1 MDPLEL
7 ERLLFGGDPPGAE
20 PDWETLRPEDPD
32 PAPPAVPPDM
42 DRAAWHNRRAA
53 TAGAKAD
60 EIADLFNAEI
70 ARLTA
75 RRDQL
80 LDRWLRE
87 QEWHERAVQAWH
99 RENVRAVGKTVEFPH
114 GPRSELRGSK
124 PKGVVQD
131 EDKLRAY
138 LHDLVDPET
147 GETMESKV
155 WRRKPEEFMVSE
167 LNKLTEP
174 AKRGP
179 DREPNEP
186 VGLVLKGTAKRVPGV
201 VAVAL
206 PDRHQFGR
214 SPK

>member
-7 ERLLFGGDPPGAE
+7 ERLLFGGDQQGSE

-32 PAPPAVPPDM
+32 PAPPAVPPDQAK
-42 DRAAWHNRRAA
+42 AAWHNRRAA

-60 EIADLFNAEI
+60 EIAGLFNAEI
-70 ARLTA
+70 DRLTE

-99 RENVRAVGKTVEFPH
+99 RQNVKAVGKTVEFPH
-114 GPRSELRGSK
+114 GPRSELRGSR
-124 PKGVVQD
+124 PKIVVQD
-131 EDKLRAY
+131 EDKLRAF
-138 LHDLVDPET
+138 LHGLVDENGET
-147 GETMESKV
+147 GESKV

-167 LNKLTEP
+167 LTKLAEP

-186 VGLVLKGTAKRVPGV
+186 VGLVLKGTTKRLPGV

-206 PDRHQFGR
+206 PDRWQKGK
-214 SPK
+214 S